1 MLVVSSRN
9 IFQITVEKRRRT
21 NTQKELKMVI
31 HVFVIFVLSEKGR
44 LAKVFETLDPSER
57 NYMCLVVVGCEIMKT
72 HHEIICSRV
81 ITGRFVL
88 LKFTRQR

>member
-9 IFQITVEKRRRT
+9 IFQIAVEKRRRT

-44 LAKVFETLDPSER
+44 LAK
-57 NYMCLVVVGCEIMKT
+57 I
-72 HHEIICSRV
+72 
-81 ITGRFVL
+81 
-88 LKFTRQR
+88 